1 MVINKKKE
9 RKEIQKY
16 FQEVLVRRG
25 ISKSTDEQ
33 VEQKKDAENFSREE
47 VTAESGGFYDFD
59 LSEFPLFSLQKKS
72 PGTKKRQ
79 PLIYEDKIRGFDSKE
94 ITRTWT
100 VYPGPFG
107 FGGATTH
114 LLCFELI
121 QLYCDQGAK
130 ASRIQ
135 FGTLRNLLMK
145 RGKRNPSKRDY
156 DRIRRDLDILRGYDF
171 HAKNAYYDPK
181 RKSYVDMKWRLFG
194 DVFFFKP
201 TPEDTDQ
208 EHPFGFIEVS
218 PTLQE
223 IARSRGFFSVGFNNE
238 LFYQLKPMEQRLAV
252 YLAKKFISQRTH
264 KRYLDDLVKAL
275 PIESATEND
284 ARKSLRKSA
293 LGLIEAKVPIIAGFR
308 FEKSVTGRGL
318 AVFERKA
325 IPKQANRVQQDF
337 EKSQSPEIRNQVERI
352 TEAVGSSNDAV
363 WWTQCVKRLG
373 TGAVDRALGLLKE
386 SRQNQE
392 IKSPGGLL
400 THFFQKIAEEEKV
413 SLS

>member
-1 MVINKKKE
+1 MKKE
-9 RKEIQKY
+9 PTEIKKY
-16 FQEVLVRRG
+16 FQELLARRG
-25 ISKSTDEQ
+25 VSNSKEVP
-33 VEQKKDAENFSREE
+33 VEQNEDVANPSREQ

-72 PGTKKRQ
+72 PGTRKQQ
-79 PLIYEDKIRGFDSKE
+79 PLIYEDTIRGPDSKE
-94 ITRTWT
+94 LTRTWT

-114 LLCFELI
+114 LLLFELL
-121 QLYCDQGAK
+121 QLYCEQGAK
-130 ASRIQ
+130 GSRIQ
-135 FGTLRNLLMK
+135 FGTLRSLLMK

-194 DVFFFKP
+194 SVFFFKP
-201 TPEDTDQ
+201 SPDDTDQ
-208 EHPFGFIEVS
+208 ENPFGFIEVS

-223 IARSRGFFSVGFNNE
+223 IAHSRGFFSIGFNNE

-252 YLAKKFISQRTH
+252 YLAKKFVSQRTH

-325 IPKQANRVQQDF
+325 IPRQLNKIRGTF
-337 EKSQSPEIRNQVERI
+337 EKIQNPEILNQVERI
-352 TEAVGSSNDAV
+352 IEAVGSSDDSV

-386 SRQNQE
+386 SGQHQK
-392 IKSPGGLL
+392 IKNPGGLL
-400 THFFQKIAEEEKV
+400 TRFFQKIAEENCV